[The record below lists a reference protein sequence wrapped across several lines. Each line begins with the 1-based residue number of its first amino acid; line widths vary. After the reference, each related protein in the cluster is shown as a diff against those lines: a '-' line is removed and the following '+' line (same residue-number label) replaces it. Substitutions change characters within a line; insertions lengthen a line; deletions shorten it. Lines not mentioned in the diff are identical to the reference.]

1 MIYGL
6 VGYPAAGKSLTA
18 QMISK
23 RNGAP
28 IHCFSDILR
37 DELAKQ
43 GQQATRENLQQLA
56 VSLRKEKGN
65 GFLAEK
71 LIEKI
76 GRSAAVVDGFRSP
89 AEVSTFRNA
98 FGDSF
103 KLIFVDAPI
112 ETRFDRAVKRDRAGG
127 PGSFEEFKEAEEREA
142 TGKSFGITEC
152 ISMAD
157 EYVDN
162 SGSLEQ
168 MGAAVN
174 ALLN

>member
-6 VGYPAAGKSLTA
+6 VGYPAAGKGTAA
-18 QMISK
+18 QMISR

-37 DELAKQ
+37 VELAKQ
-43 GQQATRENLQQLA
+43 GKQATRENLQQLA

-65 GFLAEK
+65 GFIAEK
-71 LIEKI
+71 LVEKI

-89 AEVSTFRNA
+89 AEVSAFRNA
-98 FGDSF
+98 FGGSF
-103 KLIFVDAPI
+103 KLVFVDAPVK
-112 ETRFDRAVKRDRAGG
+112 TRFDRAVKRGRAGG

-142 TGKSFGITEC
+142 TGKSFGIKEC

-157 EYVDN
+157 EHVDN
-162 SGSLEQ
+162 SGSLEELE
-168 MGAAVN
+168 AALFALVN
-174 ALLN
+174 